1 MNFISNNYCIQ
12 LNING
17 ESYNC
22 NSYYPNS
29 NENLDDYG
37 LMFLYSPYYVAEL
50 DFKKVLYSSKRT
62 ILGWLIPL
70 ALLEET
76 DLDIINELNHYL
88 KLYAD
93 IAIKKMIKWYFENN
107 DYQDIDENFKLSDLF
122 NPGVQVLIYRTSVVK
137 TTDIKKILP
146 SLYNE
151 GIYYVEDP
159 TTVEMPSY
167 ISTVMEEIV
176 SERKQNNT
184 DKQITLYPIEFIK
197 INPFV
202 ESLYKKILPKEKD
215 VIHRF
220 ISLYQI
226 IEILMELLVENEI
239 YQIVCDYCNN
249 RLSKNDFSEQIS
261 TYNKEI
267 AKIDKIMQNIT
278 LDKYMAEF
286 ISTTKVLFG
295 MINYVNANEN
305 NYAKIMYALRNTLVH
320 NMRLIIEHKAIFDN
334 IVQLYEKNI
343 FYILKNTTLTLK
355 PKFLPLV
362 IDRDKSRKSNIKLLK
377 KYMSDIVYK

>member
-1 MNFISNNYCIQ
+1 MDLINNNNSIQ

-17 ESYNC
+17 EAYYC

-29 NENLDDYG
+29 NKNLDEYG
-37 LMFLYSPYYVAEL
+37 MLFLYSPYYVAEL
-50 DFKKVLYSSKRT
+50 DFKKVLFSSRRT
-62 ILGWLIPL
+62 ILGWLLPL
-70 ALLEET
+70 ALLEES
-76 DLDIINELNHYL
+76 DFDIINELDSYL
-88 KLYAD
+88 KIHAD
-93 IAIKKMIKWYFENN
+93 IAIKKMILWYF
-107 DYQDIDENFKLSDLF
+107 DKQKYQSNEENFKLSDLF
-122 NPGVQVLIYRTSVVK
+122 NSEVQVLIYRTSVVK

-159 TTVEMPSY
+159 TAVEMPSY

-176 SERKQNNT
+176 SERKQNNI
-184 DKQITLYPIEFIK
+184 DKQITLHPIEFIK

-239 YQIVCDYCNN
+239 YQIVSDYCNN
-249 RLSKNDFSEQIS
+249 GLCKNDFSDKIS
-261 TYNKEI
+261 TYNTEKG
-267 AKIDKIMQNIT
+267 KIDKIMQNIT
-278 LDKYMAEF
+278 LDEYMTEF

-295 MINYVNANEN
+295 MINNVNANEN

-355 PKFLPLV
+355 PKFLPWV
-362 IDRDKSRKSNIKLLK
+362 IDLDKSRKSNIKLFK